1 MIKRLNM
8 INLFSPTFD
17 SSEIK
22 SAVKTIKS
30 GFWASGS
37 GIRNVSKFENKFKK
51 HTNAQECVAV
61 DSGTAAL
68 HLALNILD
76 INKKEVLVPS
86 LTFASTVHAIKYNG
100 GIPIFVDVIQD
111 TLCIDPLDLEK
122 KITDKSKVILPVHF
136 GGYPCDMKSL
146 IKISKKNSLTIVE
159 DAAHA
164 CGTKYNGKKIGS
176 LSDFTC
182 FSFHP
187 VKNLSMPK
195 GGAITINS
203 KNSKLFKK
211 KLNSLRWCGIS
222 NRRNSVYDIT
232 ELGFNYYMDEISAG
246 IGIEQLKKLDKSN
259 KRRFEIAKKYEN
271 RIKITE
277 KIPLNK
283 ECSYHLYW
291 ILVKNREKFVKKMQ
305 ISKIEIGT
313 HYAPMHLMSFYKS
326 KKKLPITDEIAK
338 KIVTIPIHPRLS
350 EKEVNYI
357 IKTINSSIN

>member
-1 MIKRLNM
+1 MIS
-8 INLFSPTFD
+8 LFAPKFD
-17 SSEIK
+17 SLEIK

-37 GIRNVSKFENKFKK
+37 GIRNVSKFEKNFKK
-51 HTNAQECVAV
+51 YTNAQECVAL

-68 HLALNILD
+68 HLALNVLD
-76 INKKEVLVPS
+76 IKKKEVLVPS
-86 LTFASTVHAIKYNG
+86 LTFASTIHAIKYND
-100 GIPIFVDVIQD
+100 GIPIFVDVISD

-122 KITDKSKVILPVHF
+122 KITSKSKVILPVHF
-136 GGYPCDMKSL
+136 GGYPCDMESLREISKRKSL
-146 IKISKKNSLTIVE
+146 FIVE

-164 CGTKYNGKKIGS
+164 CGTKYKGKKIGS

-203 KNSKLFKK
+203 KNSKLFKN

-222 NRRNSVYDIT
+222 DRKKSVYDIT
-232 ELGFNYYMDEISAG
+232 KLGFNYYMDEISAG

-259 KRRFEIAKKYEN
+259 RRRFEIAKKYEN
-271 RIKITE
+271 RIKICE

-291 ILVKNREKFVKKMQ
+291 ILVEKREKFMKKMKDA
-305 ISKIEIGT
+305 KIETGT
-313 HYAPMHLMSFYKS
+313 HYAPMHSMSLYKS
-326 KKKLPITDEIAK
+326 KKKLLTTNKISK
-338 KIVTIPIHPRLS
+338 KIVTIPIHPGLS
-350 EKEVNYI
+350 NKQVDYI
-357 IKTINSSIN
+357 IKTVNLLTN